1 MAWQRNGNE
10 GIHVNGI
17 MIQGTASN
25 VGKSM
30 ICTAL
35 CRLFANDG
43 FHVAPFKSQNMSSF
57 STKLENG
64 LEISTAQFA
73 QAEAAKVTPIPQL
86 NPILLKPSGH
96 MSSEVWMLG
105 EKVNEMSGTDYRESY
120 YDVGLNVIK
129 QSLAYLE
136 HAFDVVVLEGAGSPV
151 EVNLTDREL
160 VNMRIADL
168 ADVPVLLVA
177 DIERGGVF
185 ASIVGTV
192 QLLPPNHRKRVK
204 GIIINKFRGDKVLF
218 QEGVSF
224 IESYT
229 EIPVLGVVPFMDN
242 HEIEEEDS
250 FITHHDPD
258 LDTNPID
265 KYDEWAAHVSS
276 HLEWPKIKAMI
287 GKS

>member
-1 MAWQRNGNE
+1 M
-10 GIHVNGI
+10 NGI

-35 CRLFANDG
+35 CRLFANEG
-43 FHVAPFKSQNMSSF
+43 FHVAPFKSQNMSTF
-57 STKLENG
+57 STIIDNG

-73 QAEAAKVTPIPQL
+73 QAQAAKVQPIPQL
-86 NPILLKPSGH
+86 NPILLKPSGY

-105 EKVNEMSGTDYRESY
+105 EKVEEMSGTAYRESF
-120 YDVGLNVIK
+120 YDQGLTVIK
-129 QSLAYLE
+129 QSLSYVSE
-136 HAFDVVVLEGAGSPV
+136 HYDVVVLEGAGSPV

-185 ASIVGTV
+185 ATIVGTLE
-192 QLLPPNHRKRVK
+192 LLSPNHRNRVK
-204 GIIINKFRGDKVLF
+204 GLIINKFRGDKELF

-229 EIPVLGVVPFMDN
+229 GIPVLGVIPFMDN

-250 FITHHDPD
+250 FITQHDS
-258 LDTNPID
+258 IAKKSGED
-265 KYDEWAAHVSS
+265 KYDEWAQHVAS
-276 HLEWPKIKAMI
+276 HLDWAKVKNMV
-287 GKS
+287 KLS

>member
-1 MAWQRNGNE
+1 M
-10 GIHVNGI
+10 NGI

-30 ICTAL
+30 LCTAL

-73 QAEAAKVTPIPQL
+73 QAAAAKITPIPQM

-105 EKVNEMSGTDYRESY
+105 KKVNEMSGTDYRESF
-120 YDVGLNVIK
+120 YDVGLTVIK

-136 HAFDVVVLEGAGSPV
+136 KTCDVLVLEGAGSPV
-151 EVNLTDREL
+151 EVNLTNREL
-160 VNMRIADL
+160 VNMRVADL

-185 ASIVGTV
+185 ASIVGTL
-192 QLLPPNHRKRVK
+192 QLLPPQHRKRVK
-204 GIIINKFRGDKVLF
+204 GIIINKFRGDKELF
-218 QEGVSF
+218 QDGVSI

-229 EIPVLGVVPFMDN
+229 EIPVLGVLPFMDN

-250 FITHHDPD
+250 LITHHDPGSG
-258 LDTNPID
+258 TNHVD
-265 KYDEWAAHVSS
+265 KYDEWATHVAT
-276 HLEWPKIKAMI
+276 HVDWPKIKALV
-287 GKS
+287 GKP

>member
-1 MAWQRNGNE
+1 M
-10 GIHVNGI
+10 NGI

-30 ICTAL
+30 LCTAL

-43 FHVAPFKSQNMSSF
+43 IRVAPFKSQNMSNF
-57 STKLENG
+57 STKLETG

-73 QAEAAKVTPIPQL
+73 QAQAAKVPPIPQM
-86 NPILLKPSGH
+86 NPLLLKPSGD

-105 EKVNEMSGTDYRESY
+105 KKVNDMSGTDYRESF
-120 YDVGLNVIK
+120 YDVGFDVIK

-136 HAFDVVVLEGAGSPV
+136 QTFDVVVLEGAGSPV

-160 VNMRIADL
+160 VNMRVADL

-185 ASIVGTV
+185 ASIVGTL
-192 QLLPPNHRKRVK
+192 QLLPPHHRKRVK
-204 GIIINKFRGDKVLF
+204 GIIINKFRGDKELF

-229 EIPVLGVVPFMDN
+229 EIPVLGVLPFMDN

-250 FITHHDPD
+250 LITHHNLGSGNDRV
-258 LDTNPID
+258 D
-265 KYDEWAAHVSS
+265 KYDEWATHVST
-276 HLEWPKIKAMI
+276 HVDWQKIKALV
-287 GKS
+287 GKP

>member
-1 MAWQRNGNE
+1 
-10 GIHVNGI
+10 
-17 MIQGTASN
+17 
-25 VGKSM
+25 M

-43 FHVAPFKSQNMSSF
+43 FHVAPFKSQNMSTF
-57 STKLENG
+57 STKIGNG

-73 QAEAAKVTPIPQL
+73 QAEAAKVQPLPQM

-105 EKVNEMSGTDYRESY
+105 KKVEEMSGTAYRESF
-120 YDVGLNVIK
+120 YDQGLTVIK
-129 QSLAYLE
+129 QSLSYVSE
-136 HAFDVVVLEGAGSPV
+136 HYDVVVLEGAGSPV

-185 ASIVGTV
+185 ASIVGTLE
-192 QLLPPNHRKRVK
+192 LLSPIHRNRVK
-204 GIIINKFRGDKVLF
+204 GIIINKFRGDKELF

-229 EIPVLGVVPFMDN
+229 GIPVLGVIPFMDN

-250 FITHHDPD
+250 FITQH
-258 LDTNPID
+258 NSIEKNSGED
-265 KYDEWAAHVSS
+265 KYDEWALHVAS
-276 HLEWPKIKAMI
+276 HLDWAKIKNMV
-287 GKS
+287 KLP

>member
-1 MAWQRNGNE
+1 MK
-10 GIHVNGI
+10 GI

-30 ICTAL
+30 VCTAL
-35 CRLFANDG
+35 CRLYANEG
-43 FHVAPFKSQNMSSF
+43 FSVAPFKSQNMSSF

-73 QAEAAKVTPIPQL
+73 QAEAAKVTPIPQM

-105 EKVNEMSGTDYRESY
+105 EKVNEMSGTDYRDSY
-120 YDVGLNVIK
+120 YDAGLNVIN
-129 QSLAYLE
+129 QSLKVME
-136 HAFDVVVLEGAGSPV
+136 QKFDVVVLEGAGSPV

-160 VNMRIADL
+160 VNMKIADL

-185 ASIVGTV
+185 ASIVGTL
-192 QLLPPNHRKRVK
+192 QLLPSHHRKRVK
-204 GIIINKFRGDKVLF
+204 GIIINKFRGDRELF
-218 QEGVSF
+218 EEGVSF

-229 EIPVLGVVPFMDN
+229 GIPVLGVIPFMDN

-250 FITHHDPD
+250 FITHHEPD
-258 LDTNPID
+258 SGTDRVD
-265 KYDEWAAHVSS
+265 KYDEWATHVSA
-276 HLEWPKIKAMI
+276 HLDWPKIKSMAV
-287 GKS
+287 KS

>member
-1 MAWQRNGNE
+1 M
-10 GIHVNGI
+10 NGI

-43 FHVAPFKSQNMSSF
+43 FHVAPFKSQNMSTF
-57 STKLENG
+57 STKIGNG

-73 QAEAAKVTPIPQL
+73 QAEAAKVQPLPQM

-96 MSSEVWMLG
+96 MSSEVWLLG
-105 EKVNEMSGTDYRESY
+105 EKVEEMSGVAYRESF
-120 YDVGLNVIK
+120 YDHGLTVIK
-129 QSLAYLE
+129 QSLSFVSE
-136 HAFDVVVLEGAGSPV
+136 HYDVVVLEGAGSPV

-160 VNMRIADL
+160 VNMKIADL

-185 ASIVGTV
+185 ATIVGTLE
-192 QLLPPNHRKRVK
+192 LLPQKHRNRVK
-204 GIIINKFRGDKVLF
+204 GIIINKFRGDKELF

-229 EIPVLGVVPFMDN
+229 GIPVLGVIPFMDN

-250 FITHHDPD
+250 LITQHDS
-258 LDTNPID
+258 NSKKSAED
-265 KYDEWAAHVSS
+265 KYDAWAQHVVS
-276 HLEWPKIKAMI
+276 HLDWTKVKNTVKLP
-287 GKS
+287 

>member
-1 MAWQRNGNE
+1 M
-10 GIHVNGI
+10 NGI

-35 CRLFANDG
+35 CRLFANEG
-43 FHVAPFKSQNMSSF
+43 FHVAPFKSQNMSTF
-57 STKLENG
+57 STKMGNG

-73 QAEAAKVTPIPQL
+73 QAQAAKVQPIPQM

-96 MSSEVWMLG
+96 MTSEVWLMG
-105 EKVNEMSGTDYRESY
+105 EKVEEMSGAAYRESFY
-120 YDVGLNVIK
+120 EHGLTVIK
-129 QSLAYLE
+129 QSLSYVSE
-136 HAFDVVVLEGAGSPV
+136 HYDVVVLEGAGSPV

-168 ADVPVLLVA
+168 ADVPVFLVA

-185 ASIVGTV
+185 ATIVGTLE
-192 QLLPPNHRKRVK
+192 LLPQKHRNRVK
-204 GIIINKFRGDKVLF
+204 GIIINKFRGDKELF
-218 QEGVSF
+218 QDGVSF

-229 EIPVLGVVPFMDN
+229 GIPVLGVIPFMDN

-250 FITHHDPD
+250 LITQHDS
-258 LDTNPID
+258 ISKKSAED
-265 KYDEWAAHVSS
+265 KYDAWAQHVVS
-276 HLEWPKIKAMI
+276 HLDWTKVKNTVKGP
-287 GKS
+287 

>member
-1 MAWQRNGNE
+1 M
-10 GIHVNGI
+10 NGI

-43 FHVAPFKSQNMSSF
+43 FHVAPFKSQNMSTF
-57 STKLENG
+57 STKIGNG

-73 QAEAAKVTPIPQL
+73 QAEAAKVQPLPQM

-96 MSSEVWMLG
+96 MSSEVWLLG
-105 EKVNEMSGTDYRESY
+105 EKVEEMSGVAYRESF
-120 YDVGLNVIK
+120 YDHGLTVIK
-129 QSLAYLE
+129 QSLSFVSE
-136 HAFDVVVLEGAGSPV
+136 HYDVVVLEGAGSPV

-160 VNMRIADL
+160 VNMKIADL

-185 ASIVGTV
+185 ATIVGTLE
-192 QLLPPNHRKRVK
+192 LLSSNHRDRVK
-204 GIIINKFRGDKVLF
+204 GIIINKFRGDKELF

-229 EIPVLGVVPFMDN
+229 EIPVLGVIPFMDN

-250 FITHHDPD
+250 FITQH
-258 LDTNPID
+258 NSIEKNSGED
-265 KYDEWAAHVSS
+265 KYDEWALHVAS
-276 HLEWPKIKAMI
+276 HLDWAKIKNMVK
-287 GKS
+287 GL

>member
-1 MAWQRNGNE
+1 M
-10 GIHVNGI
+10 NGI

-30 ICTAL
+30 LCTAL

-43 FHVAPFKSQNMSSF
+43 FRVAPFKSQNMSNF

-73 QAEAAKVTPIPQL
+73 QAEAAKVPPILQM
-86 NPILLKPSGH
+86 NPLLLKPSGH

-105 EKVNEMSGTDYRESY
+105 KKVNEMSGTDYRESF
-120 YDVGLNVIK
+120 YDVGFDVIK

-136 HAFDVVVLEGAGSPV
+136 QTFDVVVLEGAGSPV
-151 EVNLTDREL
+151 EMNLTDREL
-160 VNMRIADL
+160 VNMRVADL

-185 ASIVGTV
+185 ASIVGTL
-192 QLLPPNHRKRVK
+192 QLLPPHHRKRVK
-204 GIIINKFRGDKVLF
+204 GIIINKFRGDKDLF

-229 EIPVLGVVPFMDN
+229 QIPVLGILPFMDN
-242 HEIEEEDS
+242 HEIDEEDS
-250 FITHHDPD
+250 LITHHN
-258 LDTNPID
+258 LDSGTERVD
-265 KYDEWAAHVSS
+265 KYDEWATHVSAHVD
-276 HLEWPKIKAMI
+276 WQKIKALV
-287 GKS
+287 GKP

>member
-1 MAWQRNGNE
+1 MDSQRSGNE
-10 GIHVNGI
+10 EIHMNGI

-35 CRLFANDG
+35 CRLFANEG
-43 FHVAPFKSQNMSSF
+43 FHVTPFKSQNMSTF
-57 STKLENG
+57 STKIGNG

-73 QAEAAKVTPIPQL
+73 QAQAARVEPIPQM

-96 MSSEVWMLG
+96 MSSEVWLLG
-105 EKVNEMSGTDYRESY
+105 KKVNDMSGIAYRETFY
-120 YDVGLNVIK
+120 EDGLNVIK
-129 QSLAYLE
+129 KSLSFVEKNY
-136 HAFDVVVLEGAGSPV
+136 DVVILEGAGSPV
-151 EVNLTDREL
+151 EVNLSDREL

-185 ASIVGTV
+185 ASIVGTL
-192 QLLPPNHRKRVK
+192 QLLSQDHRNRVK
-204 GIIINKFRGDKVLF
+204 GIIINKFRGDIELF
-218 QEGVSF
+218 KDGVSF

-229 EIPVLGVVPFMDN
+229 KIPVLGVIPFMDN

-250 FITHHDPD
+250 FITHHTVDSK
-258 LDTNPID
+258 TMCKD
-265 KYDEWAAHVSS
+265 KYDEWAFHVAAY
-276 HLEWPKIKAMI
+276 LDWPKIKNMVE
-287 GKS
+287 KR

>member
-1 MAWQRNGNE
+1 M
-10 GIHVNGI
+10 NGI

-43 FHVAPFKSQNMSSF
+43 FHVAPFKSQNMSTF
-57 STKLENG
+57 STKIANG

-73 QAEAAKVTPIPQL
+73 QAEAAKVVPIPQM

-96 MSSEVWMLG
+96 MSSEVWLEG
-105 EKVNEMSGTDYRESY
+105 KKVQLMSGTEYRESFY
-120 YDVGLNVIK
+120 EIGLETIKRSLEFVDQHYDVL
-129 QSLAYLE
+129 
-136 HAFDVVVLEGAGSPV
+136 VLEGAGSPV
-151 EVNLTDREL
+151 EVNLMDREL
-160 VNMRIADL
+160 VNMSIADV

-185 ASIVGTV
+185 ASIVGTLE
-192 QLLPPNHRKRVK
+192 LLSQEHRYRVK
-204 GIIINKFRGDKVLF
+204 GIIINKFRGDKALF
-218 QEGVSF
+218 NEGVTF

-229 EIPVLGVVPFMDN
+229 GITVLGVIPFMEN

-250 FITHHDPD
+250 FITHH
-258 LDTNPID
+258 NPSSNELAMD
-265 KYDEWAAHVSS
+265 KYDEWAHHVAN
-276 HLEWPKIKAMI
+276 HLDWQQIK
-287 GKS
+287 KLVKQP

>member
-1 MAWQRNGNE
+1 M
-10 GIHVNGI
+10 NGI

-43 FHVAPFKSQNMSSF
+43 FHVAPFKSQNMSTF
-57 STKLENG
+57 STKIAND

-73 QAEAAKVTPIPQL
+73 QAEAAKVDPIPQM

-96 MSSEVWMLG
+96 MSSEVWLLG
-105 EKVNEMSGTDYRESY
+105 KKVDLMNGVEYRESFY
-120 YDVGLNVIK
+120 ETGLETINKSLAFIDQNYDVT
-129 QSLAYLE
+129 
-136 HAFDVVVLEGAGSPV
+136 VLEGAGSPV
-151 EVNLTDREL
+151 EVNLMDREL

-185 ASIVGTV
+185 ASIVGTLE
-192 QLLPPNHRKRVK
+192 LLAQEHRNRVK
-204 GIIINKFRGDKVLF
+204 GIIINKFRGDKELF
-218 QEGVSF
+218 NAGVTF

-229 EIPVLGVVPFMDN
+229 GIAVLGVIPFMEN

-250 FITHHDPD
+250 LITHHTKS
-258 LDTNPID
+258 LNETAMD
-265 KYDEWAAHVSS
+265 KYDEWAFHVSN
-276 HLEWPKIKAMI
+276 HLDWQQIKELVNQP
-287 GKS
+287 

>member
-1 MAWQRNGNE
+1 M
-10 GIHVNGI
+10 NGI

-43 FHVAPFKSQNMSSF
+43 FHVAPFKSQNMSTF
-57 STKLENG
+57 STKIGNG

-73 QAEAAKVTPIPQL
+73 QAEAAKVQPLPQM

-105 EKVNEMSGTDYRESY
+105 EKVEEMSGTAYRESF
-120 YDVGLNVIK
+120 YDQGLTVIK
-129 QSLAYLE
+129 ESLAFVSE
-136 HAFDVVVLEGAGSPV
+136 HYDVVVLEGAGSPV

-160 VNMRIADL
+160 VNMKIADL

-185 ASIVGTV
+185 ATIVGTLE
-192 QLLPPNHRKRVK
+192 LLSSNHRDRVK
-204 GIIINKFRGDKVLF
+204 GIIINKFRGDKELF

-229 EIPVLGVVPFMDN
+229 EIPVLGVIPFMDN

-250 FITHHDPD
+250 YITQHDSIA
-258 LDTNPID
+258 NKSGED
-265 KYDEWAAHVSS
+265 KYDEWALHVAS
-276 HLEWPKIKAMI
+276 HLDWEKIKNMV
-287 GKS
+287 KLP